1 MKEDWN
7 QYIGKKFNYLT
18 VIRISGKNKYNRPLY
33 ECKCDCGNTII
44 TEATRVKM
52 GVVKSCGCLQR
63 KVTAERFKVHG
74 LTNTRIHRIWASM
87 ISRCENPNNNRYYVY
102 GLKGISVCDEW
113 RNDFMQFYNW
123 AIANGYSD
131 DLSIDRINNDKGYC
145 PSNCRWATRK
155 VQMNNRSNSR
165 NISYNGTT
173 MTLKQ
178 WSECFGFNYK
188 YFHEVMSKNNWD
200 IEKVLNMPYFKE
212 RLKCS

>member
-1 MKEDWN
+1 
-7 QYIGKKFNYLT
+7 
-18 VIRISGKNKYNRPLY
+18 
-33 ECKCDCGNTII
+33 
-44 TEATRVKM
+44 
-52 GVVKSCGCLQR
+52 
-63 KVTAERFKVHG
+63 
-74 LTNTRIHRIWASM
+74 M

-102 GLKGISVCDEW
+102 GLKGISVCDDW
-113 RNDFMQFYNW
+113 RNDFMSFYNW
-123 AIANGYSD
+123 AINNGYSD
-131 DLSIDRINNDKGYC
+131 DLSIDRIDNDKGYC
-145 PSNCRWATRK
+145 PSNCRWTTRK

-178 WSECFGFNYK
+178 WSEYFGFNYK

>member
-1 MKEDWN
+1 MKEDWS

-33 ECKCDCGNTII
+33 KCKCDCGNTII

-52 GVVKSCGCLQR
+52 GAIKSCGCLQR
-63 KVTAERFKVHG
+63 KVVAERFKVHG
-74 LTNTRIHRIWASM
+74 LTNTRIYRIWAAM

-113 RNDFMQFYNW
+113 RNNFMNFYNW
-123 AIANGYSD
+123 AINNGYSD
-131 DLSIDRINNDKGYC
+131 DLSIDRIDNDKGYC

-178 WSECFGFNYK
+178 WSEYFGFNYK

>member
-7 QYIGKKFNYLT
+7 KHIGKKFNYLT
-18 VIRISGKNKYNRPLY
+18 VIRIAGKNKYNRPLY

-52 GVVKSCGCLQR
+52 GVTKSCGCLQR
-63 KVTAERFKVHG
+63 KVTAELFKVHG
-74 LTNTRIHRIWASM
+74 LTNTRIYRIWAAM

-123 AIANGYSD
+123 AIVNGYSD
-131 DLSIDRINNDKGYC
+131 DLSIDRIDNDKGYC
-145 PSNCRWATRK
+145 PSNCRWATIK

-178 WSECFGFNYK
+178 WSEYFGFNYK
-188 YFHEVMSKNNWD
+188 YFHEVMSKNNWN

>member
-1 MKEDWN
+1 MALKPYKD
-7 QYIGKKFNYLT
+7 
-18 VIRISGKNKYNRPLY
+18 ISGQTFGELTAISISHRKNHQTFWNCKYSCGK
-33 ECKCDCGNTII
+33 ECKVSLNCLVRGHT
-44 TEATRVKM
+44 
-52 GVVKSCGCLQR
+52 KSCGHLKHKYNDMSKTKLY
-63 KVTAERFKVHG
+63 KVWKSMNERCY
-74 LTNTRIHRIWASM
+74 LPSA
-87 ISRCENPNNNRYYVY
+87 ISYKNY
-102 GLKGISVCDEW
+102 GSRGIRVCDEW

-178 WSECFGFNYK
+178 WSEYFGFNYK